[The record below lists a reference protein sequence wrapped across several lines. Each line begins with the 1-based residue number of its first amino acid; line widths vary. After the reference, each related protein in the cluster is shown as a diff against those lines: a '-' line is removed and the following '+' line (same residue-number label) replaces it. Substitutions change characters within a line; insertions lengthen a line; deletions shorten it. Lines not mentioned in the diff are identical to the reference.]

1 LIRYLWECQKRKKA
15 GLKRGEAKTG
25 HLIIVT
31 ETSIFFIEA
40 KLSSG
45 NELKSSKNRKKYE
58 TGGKN
63 WCSKVFRS
71 DYAPVAIREKKYE
84 LMRLWLLGTWE
95 QI

>member
-1 LIRYLWECQKRKKA
+1 MLNKARKVFGETK
-15 GLKRGEAKTG
+15 KRGSEPD
-25 HLIIVT
+25 LIIVT

-71 DYAPVAIREKKYE
+71 DYAPVAIRVE
-84 LMRLWLLGTWE
+84 T
-95 QI
+95 